1 MTWYQTYLLFGHGLG
16 VSVLLA
22 ALPILT
28 LLLLLGVLRKPAWFA
43 GMCGLAVTF
52 ALATLAYKM
61 PVVTA
66 VSAAGFGVA
75 FGLFPIT
82 WLIFW
87 AIALFRV
94 TVETGQF
101 EIIKNSIGRLTPDP
115 RLQALLIAFSFGAFL
130 EGAAGF
136 GTPVAIAAS
145 MLIGLGFSPFSASAI
160 CLLTNT
166 APVAFGSIGIPIITL
181 AGITGLPLDKLSG
194 AIGAICTPVALIIPA
209 YLIVAIGGWTAT
221 SGIWV
226 PLLVAGSVFGAVQLG
241 VSIYVGPQLTDI
253 LAAIASIA
261 ALIAVLRLR
270 RGRAVHEGHAALMM
284 ERFARMGTVPIARKA
299 VALSRDAHLSRK
311 VRGEDGAPGVWGGD
325 QPELTME
332 ELVIPSYPIGTVLY
346 AWMPYGLLVACVI
359 LSGWRP
365 LQRVFERATISLH
378 WPLLHDVVY
387 RVPPIVAKAAPYHA
401 VFAFNYLATPGT
413 ACMVATLLAAVCLRM
428 KPAEFGR
435 VLVAVVKQ
443 LRLPT
448 ATVSLV
454 LAIAFLMNYCGAT
467 ATLGLA
473 FAASGRAF
481 PFFSA
486 LLGWMGVFLTGSDTS
501 SNALFGNLQVV
512 TAQRLGF
519 DPVLMAAAN
528 SSGGVMGKMISL
540 QTIAIA
546 AAATGLNAADQVRLF
561 RFTLKHS
568 IVLAVVVGCIALLY
582 AYVFHFG

>member
-1 MTWYQTYLLFGHGLG
+1 MTWFQTYLLFGHGLG
-16 VSVLLA
+16 FSVVLA

-28 LLLLLGVLRKPAWFA
+28 LLLLLGVFRRPAWIA
-43 GMCGLAVTF
+43 GLCGLGVTF
-52 ALATLAYKM
+52 LLATLAYHM
-61 PVVTA
+61 PLRMA
-66 VSAAGFGVA
+66 LSAAGLGIA

-101 EIIKNSIGRLTPDP
+101 EIIKDSIGRLTPDP
-115 RLQALLIAFSFGAFL
+115 RLQALLIAFAFGAFL

-181 AGITGLPLDKLSG
+181 AGITGLSLDKLSG
-194 AIGAICTPVALIIPA
+194 AIGMICTPVALIIPT
-209 YLIVAIGGWTAT
+209 YLIVAVGGFGAT

-226 PLLVAGSVFGAVQLG
+226 PMLVAGSVFGAMQLF

-253 LAAIASIA
+253 LAAITAIV
-261 ALIAVLRLR
+261 ALVMVLRLR
-270 RGRAVHEGHAALMM
+270 RGRVMAAGHAALMM
-284 ERFARMGTVPIARKA
+284 ERFARMGSTPASRKA
-299 VALSRDAHLSRK
+299 VGVEVELS
-311 VRGEDGAPGVWGGD
+311 
-325 QPELTME
+325 ME
-332 ELVIPSYPIGTVLY
+332 ERSIPSYPVGKVLY

-365 LQRVFERATISLH
+365 LQRIFERATISLH

-387 RVPPIVAKAAPYHA
+387 RVPPIVAKASPYHA
-401 VFAFNYLATPGT
+401 VFAFNYMATPGT
-413 ACMVATLLAAVCLRM
+413 ACMIATLLSAACLRM
-428 KPAEFGR
+428 SPARFGR
-435 VLVAVVKQ
+435 VLLAVVKQ
-443 LRLPT
+443 LLLPT
-448 ATVSLV
+448 ATVSSV
-454 LAIAFLMNYCGAT
+454 LAVAFVMNYCGAT

-473 FAASGRAF
+473 FAATGRLF

-546 AAATGLNAADQVRLF
+546 AAATGLNAAEQVKLF

-568 IVLAVVVGCIALLY
+568 ILLAMVVGGVALLY

>member
-1 MTWYQTYLLFGHGLG
+1 MTWFQTYLLFGHGLG
-16 VSVLLA
+16 FSVVLA

-28 LLLLLGVLRKPAWFA
+28 LLLLLGVFRRPAWIA
-43 GMCGLAVTF
+43 GLCGLGVTF
-52 ALATLAYKM
+52 LLATLAYHM
-61 PVVTA
+61 PLRMA
-66 VSAAGFGVA
+66 LSAAGLGIA

-101 EIIKNSIGRLTPDP
+101 EIIKDSIGRLTPDP
-115 RLQALLIAFSFGAFL
+115 RLQALLIAFAFGAFL

-181 AGITGLPLDKLSG
+181 AGITELSLDKLSG
-194 AIGAICTPVALIIPA
+194 AIGMICTPIALIIPT
-209 YLIVAIGGWTAT
+209 YLIVAVGGFGAT

-226 PLLVAGSVFGAVQLG
+226 PMLVAGSVFGAMQLF

-253 LAAIASIA
+253 LAAITAIV
-261 ALIAVLRLR
+261 ALVMVLRLR
-270 RGRAVHEGHAALMM
+270 RGRVMAAGHAALMM
-284 ERFARMGTVPIARKA
+284 ERFARMGSTPASRKA
-299 VALSRDAHLSRK
+299 VGVEVELS
-311 VRGEDGAPGVWGGD
+311 
-325 QPELTME
+325 ME
-332 ELVIPSYPIGTVLY
+332 ERSIPSYPVGKVLY

-365 LQRVFERATISLH
+365 LQRIFERATISLH

-387 RVPPIVAKAAPYHA
+387 RVPPIVAKASPYHA
-401 VFAFNYLATPGT
+401 VFAFNYMATPGT
-413 ACMVATLLAAVCLRM
+413 ACMIATLLSAACLRM
-428 KPAEFGR
+428 SPARFGR
-435 VLVAVVKQ
+435 VLLAVVKQ
-443 LRLPT
+443 LLLPT
-448 ATVSLV
+448 ATVSSV
-454 LAIAFLMNYCGAT
+454 LAVAFVMNYCGAT

-473 FAASGRAF
+473 FAATGRLF

-546 AAATGLNAADQVRLF
+546 AAATGLNAAEQVKLF

-568 IVLAVVVGCIALLY
+568 ILLAMVVGGVALLY